1 MLQVYDPTGL
11 PPSRGSKQRK
21 TLSTLVGAKVAF
33 VWNQY
38 ASTTRFWPEFEKA
51 IQGIYEPGAIR
62 RIYKENTWSPAERG
76 RLDELLVDT
85 DYLVV
90 GVGA

>member
-11 PPSRGSKQRK
+11 PPSHGSKQRK
-21 TLSTLVGAKVAF
+21 ALSTLVGSRVAF

-38 ASTTRFWPEFEKA
+38 ASTKRFWPEFEKA
-51 IQGIYEPGAIR
+51 VEAVYEPVAIQ
-62 RIYKENTWSPAERG
+62 RIYKENTWSPAERNK
-76 RLDELLVDT
+76 LDGLLAEA